1 MKRWLSI
8 MLAACLTL
16 SMTFAGGGAA
26 RAEETATNPPAET
39 AQSTETPIITETAQP
54 TEMPKATETTEPT
67 ATPQAAETAEPTET
81 SQAAETAQATETPQ
95 AAETAGPTETPQAAE
110 TAQSTPTPQATGEG
124 EEQSTLAPETSVEPS
139 AEPTIEAD
147 PAEDA
152 QVWVQDGEDQVY
164 GALKDFIEF
173 QGTLNVCT
181 KQVIELKGYTVEQL
195 KQVSFAPD
203 RAIFPEK
210 SDVVLVSDVNPD
222 GEMVEGSVFIW
233 VGKKSELET
242 LQPTPTPAL
251 DEIIVAGDQ
260 DILETEIQVSAQ
272 NYTPGEACN
281 PTFVLSS
288 SPELSSGQ
296 RFGVIL
302 DGGKAQALS
311 GNQYQPDQEGQIRFV
326 VMDSSGNILAK
337 SSKYEII
344 LAEATVEPEA
354 TEEPEATVE
363 PEATEEPEATVE
375 PEATEEPE
383 ATVEPEATED
393 PGATVEPESTAEPE
407 AQARAMDAVVEI
419 ELSVQAI
426 DYYPGEVSDIAPSFI
441 LSGLPQQGGYSYGYI
456 LNDGTPQV
464 LEGDQYTAELQGENT
479 LRFVILDSAGNMV
492 ARSAKYELNL
502 DFESAENSKKQAWM
516 MGSDGEKRYGSLQ
529 GLLAQAKAG
538 DTLYIQS
545 GEVMTISGGASALAG
560 ITLAPD
566 SAVFG
571 GNYRVK
577 VSATGPSGESGSGLY
592 VWVESYEPSD
602 EPAVEVEIQAVS
614 SDYLPGQWTNEPA
627 DFALTQ
633 IPAEAEGYE
642 FAVIVDGGM
651 PVILS
656 EAQYQAAE
664 QGQHEVSFALLDRQG
679 NIAAQ
684 TATYSVWLDQTPPV
698 MSAQA
703 GLQYTLSI
711 SAADELS
718 GGLQISL
725 DGGTSF
731 QEMQVQENGSFLF
744 QYQGEQG
751 QVFEIGSLTVKDAA
765 GNIATN
771 EQRIE
776 LQEGSEMGSRPNGGF
791 GGLSGMGGGTS
802 GSSRTVSH
810 SSSSDSS
817 TTAYNAVALSVE
829 EEAMSVLTVGDEQLN
844 LSIEAQNVQDEDF
857 EAQFVASLQTWN
869 GQDEETPDTLV
880 LDAVTEGLSEEER
893 DFLWQ
898 FDGSVYKKLAASGV
912 DYLVLKVDD
921 TLTAIST
928 AGFTAGSRYNLLKSQ
943 GVASKQFLYT
953 VQTAAEQEN
962 VEIQV
967 SVEGENYQLSEAE
980 DAEMYYYD
988 VYTGGREMMDAA
1000 FGANAQ

>member
-39 AQSTETPIITETAQP
+39 AQ
-54 TEMPKATETTEPT
+54 
-67 ATPQAAETAEPTET
+67 
-81 SQAAETAQATETPQ
+81 
-95 AAETAGPTETPQAAE
+95 PTETPQAAE
-110 TAQSTPTPQATGEG
+110 TAQPTETPKASETAQSTQTPQATGEG
-124 EEQSTLAPETSVEPS
+124 EEQSTLAPETSVGPS

-233 VGKKSELET
+233 VGKKSELEA

-354 TEEPEATVE
+354 TEEPEAAVE

-383 ATVEPEATED
+383 
-393 PGATVEPESTAEPE
+393 ATVEPESTAEPE

-456 LNDGTPQV
+456 LNDGSAQV

-602 EPAVEVEIQAVS
+602 EPAVEVEIQAAS
-614 SDYLPGQWTNEPA
+614 SNYLPGQWTNEPA

-664 QGQHEVSFALLDRQG
+664 QGQHEISFALLDRQG

-703 GLQYTLSI
+703 GPQYTLSI

-953 VQTAAEQEN
+953 VETAAEQEN

-967 SVEGENYQLSEAE
+967 SVEGENYQLSEVE

>member
-1 MKRWLSI
+1 M
-8 MLAACLTL
+8 
-16 SMTFAGGGAA
+16 
-26 RAEETATNPPAET
+26 
-39 AQSTETPIITETAQP
+39 
-54 TEMPKATETTEPT
+54 
-67 ATPQAAETAEPTET
+67 
-81 SQAAETAQATETPQ
+81 
-95 AAETAGPTETPQAAE
+95 
-110 TAQSTPTPQATGEG
+110 
-124 EEQSTLAPETSVEPS
+124 
-139 AEPTIEAD
+139 
-147 PAEDA
+147 
-152 QVWVQDGEDQVY
+152 
-164 GALKDFIEF
+164 
-173 QGTLNVCT
+173 
-181 KQVIELKGYTVEQL
+181 

-233 VGKKSELET
+233 VGKKSELEA

-302 DGGKAQALS
+302 DGGEAQALS

-393 PGATVEPESTAEPE
+393 PEAAVEPEATEEPEATVEPEATEEPEATVEPEATEEPEATVEPEATEEPEAAVEPEATEEPEATVEPESTAEPE

-441 LSGLPQQGGYSYGYI
+441 LSGLPQQDGYSYGYI
-456 LNDGTPQV
+456 LNDGSAQV

-602 EPAVEVEIQAVS
+602 EPAVEVEIQAAS
-614 SDYLPGQWTNEPA
+614 SNYLPGQWTNEPA

-664 QGQHEVSFALLDRQG
+664 QGQHEISFALLDPQG

-684 TATYSVWLDQTPPV
+684 TATYSVWLDQTSPV
-698 MSAQA
+698 MSVQA

-725 DGGTSF
+725 DGGASF

-776 LQEGSEMGSRPNGGF
+776 LQEGSEMGSRLSGGF

-880 LDAVTEGLSEEER
+880 LDAVTEGLSEEEW

-953 VQTAAEQEN
+953 VETAAEQEN

-980 DAEMYYYD
+980 DAEMYCYD

>member
-39 AQSTETPIITETAQP
+39 AQPTETPQAAETAQP
-54 TEMPKATETTEPT
+54 TETPKATETTEPT
-67 ATPQAAETAEPTET
+67 ETPQAAETAEPTET
-81 SQAAETAQATETPQ
+81 SQAAETAEPTETPQ
-95 AAETAGPTETPQAAE
+95 ATETAGPTETPQAAE
-110 TAQSTPTPQATGEG
+110 TAQPTPTPQATGEG
-124 EEQSTLAPETSVEPS
+124 EEQSTPAPETSVEPS

-233 VGKKSELET
+233 VGKKSELEA

-260 DILETEIQVSAQ
+260 DILETEIQVSTQ

-354 TEEPEATVE
+354 TE
-363 PEATEEPEATVE
+363 
-375 PEATEEPE
+375 
-383 ATVEPEATED
+383 D

-456 LNDGTPQV
+456 LNDGSAQV

-602 EPAVEVEIQAVS
+602 EPAVEVEIQAAS
-614 SDYLPGQWTNEPA
+614 SNYLPGQWTNEPA

-664 QGQHEVSFALLDRQG
+664 QGQHEISFALLDRQG

-953 VQTAAEQEN
+953 VETAAEQEN

>member
-39 AQSTETPIITETAQP
+39 AQ
-54 TEMPKATETTEPT
+54 
-67 ATPQAAETAEPTET
+67 
-81 SQAAETAQATETPQ
+81 
-95 AAETAGPTETPQAAE
+95 PTETPQAAE
-110 TAQSTPTPQATGEG
+110 TAQPTQTPQATGEG
-124 EEQSTLAPETSVEPS
+124 EEQSTPVPETSVGPS

-233 VGKKSELET
+233 VGKKSELEA

-302 DGGKAQALS
+302 DGGEAQALS

-383 ATVEPEATED
+383 AAVEPEATEE
-393 PGATVEPESTAEPE
+393 PEATVEPESTAEPE

-441 LSGLPQQGGYSYGYI
+441 LSGLPQQDGYSYGYI
-456 LNDGTPQV
+456 LNDGSAQV

-479 LRFVILDSAGNMV
+479 LRFVILDSVGNMV

-529 GLLAQAKAG
+529 GLLTQAKAG

-602 EPAVEVEIQAVS
+602 EPAVEVEIQAAS
-614 SDYLPGQWTNEPA
+614 SNYLPGQWTNEPA

-664 QGQHEVSFALLDRQG
+664 QGQHEISFALLDPQG

-684 TATYSVWLDQTPPV
+684 TATYSVWLDQTSPV
-698 MSAQA
+698 MSVQA

-725 DGGTSF
+725 DGGASF

-829 EEAMSVLTVGDEQLN
+829 KEAMSVLTVGDEQLN

-953 VQTAAEQEN
+953 VETAAEQEN

-967 SVEGENYQLSEAE
+967 SVEGENYQLSEVE

>member
-39 AQSTETPIITETAQP
+39 AQPTETPIITEPAGP

-81 SQAAETAQATETPQ
+81 SQAAETAQSTETPQ
-95 AAETAGPTETPQAAE
+95 AAETAGPTETPQTAE
-110 TAQSTPTPQATGEG
+110 TAQPTQTPQATGEG
-124 EEQSTLAPETSVEPS
+124 EEQSTLAPGTSVGPS

-233 VGKKSELET
+233 VGKKSELEA

-260 DILETEIQVSAQ
+260 DILETEIQVSTQ
-272 NYTPGEACN
+272 NYTPDEACN

-344 LAEATVEPEA
+344 LAETTVEPEA
-354 TEEPEATVE
+354 TEEPEATL
-363 PEATEEPEATVE
+363 
-375 PEATEEPE
+375 
-383 ATVEPEATED
+383 EPEATED

-441 LSGLPQQGGYSYGYI
+441 LSGLPQQDGYSYGYI
-456 LNDGTPQV
+456 LNDGSAQV

-492 ARSAKYELNL
+492 ARSTKYELNL

-627 DFALTQ
+627 YLALTQ

-664 QGQHEVSFALLDRQG
+664 QGQHEISFALLDRQG

-684 TATYSVWLDQTPPV
+684 TATYSVWLDQTSPV

-725 DGGTSF
+725 DGGASF
-731 QEMQVQENGSFLF
+731 QEMQAQENGSFLF

-771 EQRIE
+771 EQCIE

-880 LDAVTEGLSEEER
+880 LDAVTEGLSEEEW

-953 VQTAAEQEN
+953 VETAAEQEN